1 MGKVDIQE
9 EKKILEEENKQL
21 KLQLQRNTRKNGVE
35 NFFYKYIK
43 WISIITA
50 LLLVLIMDK
59 LGNYTNNHNIFFQD
73 LRNLAGAIL
82 VGMLFSFLL
91 SIKSIRTFLLKSIS
105 HFMSDDSYIDRLD
118 INEVKRI
125 KGKIANRIH
134 GTDLVSNKESLFNH
148 FEKLDKFLSIPHKS
162 IVDEKWIYEEIEDK
176 PEYFKLTR
184 VQDFRVHTL
193 DSLNHSNF
201 DIIIKN
207 QVRAQETF
215 LEELQQNFKIK
226 IIIDS
231 QDPMI
236 IDAESSDIN
245 FEYDEEEGEIRVDF
259 VRNITLIKE
268 FTQVHIEIEQ
278 YQLIDDSH
286 ATFSSHATYH
296 LNYNIQLPENY
307 EITNV
312 YHSNTLHL
320 NEQQVNINQV
330 NCNNLSV
337 NINGWQLPGLI
348 FVYTYKKK

>member
-1 MGKVDIQE
+1 MGDKNLQE
-9 EKKILEEENKQL
+9 EKNILEQQNKQL
-21 KLQLQRNTRKNGVE
+21 KSELNKINRKNGVE
-35 NFFYKYIK
+35 DFFYKYIK
-43 WISIITA
+43 WISIITV
-50 LLLVLIMDK
+50 LVLVLIMDK
-59 LGNYTNNHNIFFQD
+59 LGDYTNNNNVFFQD

-105 HFMSDDSYIDRLD
+105 HFMSDDSYIDKLD
-118 INEVKRI
+118 ISEVKRI

-134 GTDLVSNKESLFNH
+134 GTDLVTNNESLFNH

-162 IVDEKWIYEEIEDK
+162 IVDEKWIYEEI
-176 PEYFKLTR
+176 PNNTNFFKLTR

-193 DSLNHSNF
+193 DSLNHSTF

-207 QVRAQETF
+207 HVHADENL
-215 LEELQQNFKIK
+215 LEELKQNFKIK
-226 IIIDS
+226 IIVDSDEAINIDHNN
-231 QDPMI
+231 
-236 IDAESSDIN
+236 SDLNFIYNKEQNEICIN
-245 FEYDEEEGEIRVDF
+245 FLHT
-259 VRNITLIKE
+259 ITLIKD
-268 FTQVHIEIEQ
+268 FTQVHIEVVQ
-278 YQLIDDSH
+278 YQVIDDSH

-330 NCNNLSV
+330 NNNNLSV